1 MGKKTLT
8 NAQCLFEIIEKAS
21 TATLRAFSGLE
32 ECQALIVGFDWA
44 QDENDLAESL
54 IEHVKN
60 LRKDRRNAAE
70 REALRIVRLSTALGA
85 PILATVAEQLNDN
98 DLLEIF
104 RTQAGG
110 EIGRAVWMRCTST
123 ESKRLF
129 EVAESILNTGDIRGN
144 KQLYDAYDVPCEQAP
159 AFIWNDTVKRDLE
172 QQLTTAMRLA
182 EPCDVIH
189 VQLRDEKKNG
199 DIRTTHFLVVRFSGD
214 QISAVQMVKRDRR
227 SFCYYPARD
236 ATLVYAPHHKKV
248 EVFAYTVSTR
258 GPMVNVLSRHGFKM
272 PLSNKPLNRL
282 RYDLSPFARPLA
294 GVRPQIEGARV
305 EKIYLTQATA
315 LLGHASDSVTVDLE
329 SGDELHEVLGNVWG
343 SHPFAQPEAILGV
356 KLAVHFVFDGE
367 TVDTPLSIELAEPG
381 RCSLQ
386 GEKDQRLRQAG
397 SDLLEAMGVLK
408 SLHPGAAM
416 DDPKFVLDVVRLMEF
431 ATSKM
436 DGFALAHLGIDIARC
451 VDEGIITE
459 GDRITE
465 KVIEVIP
472 GEKFTVQFERSTDPS
487 QVRYADPLTGTFV
500 TLPAIYARRW
510 KVNLNWLKEE
520 LIQALGSGLKSFK
533 GTVFND
539 EPLLLGELAVDGR
552 DVAVYFA
559 AKMGN
564 ERHYGK
570 IDTALR
576 LQPRLAAGILLTTT
590 AQPLPFAGTNV
601 VVPIEQV
608 LACGRESTAIDL
620 DLLKVA
626 YRHGQLAAVGG
637 TTVGLNISADGQTA
651 LLSIPGKA
659 TWRISGPAKIKVLQR
674 LVDAYAAQPPHVN
687 TKLLMAGTGC
697 ASPGNLFSKSSPW
710 KQYLLKVDGA
720 RAWQLNL
727 SMHEGVIEDTDAME
741 LEAEVADG

>member
-1 MGKKTLT
+1 
-8 NAQCLFEIIEKAS
+8 
-21 TATLRAFSGLE
+21 
-32 ECQALIVGFDWA
+32 
-44 QDENDLAESL
+44 
-54 IEHVKN
+54 
-60 LRKDRRNAAE
+60 
-70 REALRIVRLSTALGA
+70 
-85 PILATVAEQLNDN
+85 
-98 DLLEIF
+98 
-104 RTQAGG
+104 
-110 EIGRAVWMRCTST
+110 
-123 ESKRLF
+123 
-129 EVAESILNTGDIRGN
+129 
-144 KQLYDAYDVPCEQAP
+144 
-159 AFIWNDTVKRDLE
+159 
-172 QQLTTAMRLA
+172 
-182 EPCDVIH
+182 
-189 VQLRDEKKNG
+189 
-199 DIRTTHFLVVRFSGD
+199 
-214 QISAVQMVKRDRR
+214 
-227 SFCYYPARD
+227 
-236 ATLVYAPHHKKV
+236 
-248 EVFAYTVSTR
+248 
-258 GPMVNVLSRHGFKM
+258 
-272 PLSNKPLNRL
+272 
-282 RYDLSPFARPLA
+282 
-294 GVRPQIEGARV
+294 
-305 EKIYLTQATA
+305 
-315 LLGHASDSVTVDLE
+315 
-329 SGDELHEVLGNVWG
+329 
-343 SHPFAQPEAILGV
+343 
-356 KLAVHFVFDGE
+356 
-367 TVDTPLSIELAEPG
+367 
-381 RCSLQ
+381 
-386 GEKDQRLRQAG
+386 
-397 SDLLEAMGVLK
+397 
-408 SLHPGAAM
+408 M

-465 KVIEVIP
+465 KIIEVIP
-472 GEKFTVQFERSTDPS
+472 GEKFTVQLERSTDPS
-487 QVRYADPLTGTFV
+487 QVRYTDPVTGTFV

-510 KVNLNWLKEE
+510 KLNLNWLKEE
-520 LIQALGSGLKSFK
+520 LIQALGSGLKHFK
-533 GTVFND
+533 GTAFN
-539 EPLLLGELAVDGR
+539 EAPLLLGELEVDGR
-552 DVAVYFA
+552 DVVVYFA

-576 LQPRLAAGILLTTT
+576 LRPRLAAGILLTTT

-608 LACGRESTAIDL
+608 LAHGRESTAIDL

-626 YRHGQLAAVGG
+626 YRHGRLAAVGG